1 MKGKFKQIEMR
12 IVLFD
17 KLGKIGIVTGCKPY
31 VGGDMLQF
39 EADRDG
45 ELIIGER
52 TYTVSGGTAYVPII
66 NITMGEARVIVF
78 IDKNG
83 NLFECGTLTRTGSHV
98 IKITNPIEPCIIAL
112 CNAYSELKEEN
123 TALVTEIKKLKNE
136 YGVSFE

>member
-1 MKGKFKQIEMR
+1 MK

-31 VGGDMLQF
+31 VGEDTLQF
-39 EADRDG
+39 ETDRDG
-45 ELIIGER
+45 KLIIGER

-123 TALVTEIKKLKNE
+123 AALVAEIKKLKNE